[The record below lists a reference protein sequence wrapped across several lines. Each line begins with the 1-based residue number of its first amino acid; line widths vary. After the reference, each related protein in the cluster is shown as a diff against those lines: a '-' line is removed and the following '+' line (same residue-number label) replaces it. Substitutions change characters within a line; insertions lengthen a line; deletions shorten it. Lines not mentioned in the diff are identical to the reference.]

1 MISVLNLNTF
11 YIDLNVNKLYSIFI
25 GGEEMEELKM
35 FSVRLPKDLIKELK
49 LEAVKNDTTAQLIVE
64 KALKE
69 YFAKK

>member
-1 MISVLNLNTF
+1 
-11 YIDLNVNKLYSIFI
+11 
-25 GGEEMEELKM
+25 MEELKM

-49 LEAVKNDTTAQLIVE
+49 LEAVKNETTAQLIVE